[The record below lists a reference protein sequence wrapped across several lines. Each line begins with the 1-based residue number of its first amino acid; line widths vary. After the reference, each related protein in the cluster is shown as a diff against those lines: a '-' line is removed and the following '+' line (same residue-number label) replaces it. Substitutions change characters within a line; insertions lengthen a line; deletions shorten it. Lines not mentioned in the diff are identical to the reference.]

1 MGRLSIDIDER
12 QHQQIK
18 AMAALQGK
26 SIRDFV
32 VERVLPP
39 LPASTVEEGEDTPAW
54 QAFRSLMQDRIAEAD
69 TGAISER
76 TFQEIFDAVQR
87 EIKAS

>member
-1 MGRLSIDIDER
+1 MSRLSIDIDER

-26 SIRDFV
+26 TIRDFV

-39 LPASTVEEGEDTPAW
+39 LPTSTDEEGDDTPAW

-69 TGAISER
+69 TDAISER
-76 TFQEIFDAVQR
+76 TFQEIFDAVQ
-87 EIKAS
+87 